1 MTVQTPNGSLNWK
14 SILSVPLP
22 TQTFSATNTLL
33 AHESP
38 MGLAMYLW
46 AILSQESTY
55 MGEMKSRTS
64 YSPGKASSRLEQQ
77 AARSGQMTTSSS
89 ASIPKLKKARPE
101 GVDPAVVKGRS
112 FWHISTATVGTP
124 NQNLPTS
131 IFLFYCRR
139 HLANTLIYRRMCQFW
154 FFFLHS

>member
-33 AHESP
+33 AHECP

-64 YSPGKASSRLEQQ
+64 YSPGKASSHLEQQ

-89 ASIPKLKKARPE
+89 ASIPFAKAQESQARRC
-101 GVDPAVVKGRS
+101 GSCCGKRK
-112 FWHISTATVGTP
+112 
-124 NQNLPTS
+124 
-131 IFLFYCRR
+131 IFLAHFHCNCR
-139 HLANTLIYRRMCQFW
+139 NTKPESPHQYFS
-154 FFFLHS
+154 FLLQKTPGQYPYLQENVSI